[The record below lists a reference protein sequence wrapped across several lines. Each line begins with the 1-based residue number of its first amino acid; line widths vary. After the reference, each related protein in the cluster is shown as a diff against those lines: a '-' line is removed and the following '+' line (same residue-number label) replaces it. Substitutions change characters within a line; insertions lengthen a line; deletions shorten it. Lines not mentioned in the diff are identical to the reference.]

1 MTCLNWTTE
10 TTPDTCPKC
19 GGRTAL
25 LVGSSCLDCDEE
37 SPFAE
42 VLSDG
47 VETGIE
53 LTAHWCPAC
62 DRAVSV
68 CVHVPEGTE

>member
-10 TTPDTCPKC
+10 TTPGTCATC

-25 LVGSSCLDCDEE
+25 LVGSGCLDCDEE

-42 VLSDG
+42 VLADG

-53 LTAHWCPAC
+53 LTAHWCVEC
-62 DRAVSV
+62 GRATSV